1 MAKTIDPG
9 LAARLREE
17 SEQTKEVPFPSGV
30 APTRPNRLRS
40 KVYSVRLSAE
50 EQARVQR
57 VADAKHLPAS
67 TLVRSWILERLDQEK
82 SAWTRPSRSDGS
94 SDGVHGGTAGS
105 GPVAVS
111 VAVPSC
117 SWASGNVGP
126 CRPTPADLH

>member
-17 SEQTKEVPFPSGV
+17 SEQTRAAPFPPRV
-30 APTRPNRLRS
+30 VPTQPNRVRS

-82 SAWTRPSRSDGS
+82 SA
-94 SDGVHGGTAGS
+94 
-105 GPVAVS
+105 
-111 VAVPSC
+111 
-117 SWASGNVGP
+117 
-126 CRPTPADLH
+126 

>member
-82 SAWTRPSRSDGS
+82 SA
-94 SDGVHGGTAGS
+94 
-105 GPVAVS
+105 
-111 VAVPSC
+111 
-117 SWASGNVGP
+117 
-126 CRPTPADLH
+126 

>member
-9 LAARLREE
+9 LAARLRVE
-17 SEQTKEVPFPSGV
+17 SEQNKEVPFPPGV

-82 SAWTRPSRSDGS
+82 SA
-94 SDGVHGGTAGS
+94 
-105 GPVAVS
+105 
-111 VAVPSC
+111 
-117 SWASGNVGP
+117 
-126 CRPTPADLH
+126 